1 MSGFFRFKQ
10 FKLAR
15 ASFKQPKIKKKTVP
29 VITFNMSYK
38 SPNWS
43 ERKSEIDSIIV
54 HHTAGLFPGCARW
67 LCMKEAKA
75 SAHVLITTDGVY
87 YKLVEEHY
95 RAWHAGR
102 GAFDA
107 NKDGKI
113 SRAEEF
119 WNDHSIGIELEAV
132 EPYNYTGVQLDALG
146 RLVYYYIYKYPNIS
160 LQQILGHK
168 EIAPDR
174 KIDPANF
181 DMEEFRSKIKR
192 WVES

>member
-1 MSGFFRFKQ
+1 MSGFF
-10 FKLAR
+10 
-15 ASFKQPKIKKKTVP
+15 SFRPVKVKIEKPKVKIKKKTVP
-29 VITFNMSYK
+29 LITFNMSYK

-43 ERKSEIDSIIV
+43 VRKSKIDSIII

-67 LCMKEAKA
+67 LCMEEAKV
-75 SAHVLITTDGVY
+75 SAHVVITTDGAF
-87 YKLVEEHY
+87 YKLIEEHR

-113 SRAEEF
+113 SRAEKF

-132 EPYNYTGVQLDALG
+132 EPYNYTGVQLDALK
-146 RLVYYYIYKYPNIS
+146 RLVYYYIYEYPTIN

-174 KIDPANF
+174 KIDPSNF
-181 DMEEFRSKIKR
+181 DMEEFRSKIKH